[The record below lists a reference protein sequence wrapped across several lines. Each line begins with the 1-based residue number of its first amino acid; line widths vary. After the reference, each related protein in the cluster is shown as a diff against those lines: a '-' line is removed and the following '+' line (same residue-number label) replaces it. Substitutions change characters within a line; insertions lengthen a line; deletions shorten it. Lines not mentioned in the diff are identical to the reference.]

1 VTKSTSAKRFSL
13 DADVLVYAADRSM
26 PDKHER
32 AKLIVMAAPQL
43 DCWLTIQALGEFFFL
58 TTRKRIVSPSDAT
71 AQVNDWLNLFQTAGA
86 GAPTI
91 RAALPHATDRRLA
104 FWDAMLLATANEV
117 GCELVLSEDM
127 HDGMRFGN
135 LTVRNPFVGP
145 ELAEDIRQLIG
156 LDG

>member
-1 VTKSTSAKRFSL
+1 VTKSISGKRFSL
-13 DADVLVYAADRSM
+13 DANVLVYAADRSA

-58 TTRKRIVSPSDAT
+58 TTRKRIVSLGDAT
-71 AQVNDWLNLFQTAGA
+71 AQVNDWLNLFQTVGA

-104 FWDAMLLATANEV
+104 FWDAMLLATANEA

-145 ELAEDIRQLIG
+145 ELSEDICALIG
-156 LDG
+156 LDR